1 MRVCVHMWGS
11 SYFLNLYHIYL
22 SNIIHKIIYRINVI
36 KIYISKKE
44 GKAWKCETLNTI
56 YVNFVLS
63 IVALIIHRP
72 HGGVCVSAF
81 CHLTSWQQGGALKK
95 KCMQKCWECSHEK
108 LYKQLLGV
116 FPWKLVGSANT
127 IHPWFNV
134 RGFFLLGSAAG
145 TAALKDMRCK
155 FDVSLYQS
163 WTFEVSVY
171 IKLTLTLNLHIK
183 SVSLQCT
190 SNLHVNSVSL
200 V

>member
-1 MRVCVHMWGS
+1 M
-11 SYFLNLYHIYL
+11 
-22 SNIIHKIIYRINVI
+22 KI
-36 KIYISKKE
+36 
-44 GKAWKCETLNTI
+44 GW
-56 YVNFVLS
+56 
-63 IVALIIHRP
+63 
-72 HGGVCVSAF
+72 VSRYD
-81 CHLTSWQQGGALKK
+81 TSMIQ
-95 KCMQKCWECSHEK
+95 CPCF
-108 LYKQLLGV
+108 
-116 FPWKLVGSANT
+116 FP
-127 IHPWFNV
+127 
-134 RGFFLLGSAAG
+134 GSAAG